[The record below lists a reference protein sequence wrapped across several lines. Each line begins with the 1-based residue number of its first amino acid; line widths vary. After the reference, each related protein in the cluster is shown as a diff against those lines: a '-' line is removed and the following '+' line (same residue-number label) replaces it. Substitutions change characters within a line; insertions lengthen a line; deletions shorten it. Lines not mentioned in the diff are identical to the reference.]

1 MSCLVGRSWRMLPL
15 TTSKKPRWMG
25 KTGETPSNWDQASTS
40 SCLANKINCFPPDD
54 ECSPCFA
61 PPLQGHRGSLGIK
74 GGYFAHTGIAVCPR
88 LAHTTMEKQGQCCCC
103 AWDSVCIFRAWA
115 GTEKGLSRWQWGSVF
130 AVRCQQHSRVYF
142 LMKWVTWLV
151 SSIC

>member
-1 MSCLVGRSWRMLPL
+1 
-15 TTSKKPRWMG
+15 MG

-74 GGYFAHTGIAVCPR
+74 GGYFAHTGVAMSVAGTHHHGKTRSVLLLCLR
-88 LAHTTMEKQGQCCCC
+88 LGVHLQGVGWDRERTQQMTMGL
-103 AWDSVCIFRAWA
+103 SVCCTMSA
-115 GTEKGLSRWQWGSVF
+115 TQQGL
-130 AVRCQQHSRVYF
+130 F
-142 LMKWVTWLV
+142 LNEV
-151 SSIC
+151 SHLIGIKYLLS